1 MVTQEAIEK
10 AMNSKK
16 ITAASVEDN
25 EYAEKIVR
33 AAACQE
39 LPEWVRRAANR
50 MISLAERKGVAVDAI
65 SFEDVGIGLHD
76 NIVESAILGDE
87 GQRFFLIVMN
97 FEDAIK
103 NMRGF

>member
-1 MVTQEAIEK
+1 MVTKEAIEK

-16 ITAASVEDN
+16 ITVVPAEDT

-50 MISLAERKGVAVDAI
+50 MISLAERRGCAVDVI
-65 SFEDVGIGLHD
+65 SFADVGLGIHD
-76 NIVESAILGDE
+76 NIVEAAIIGDE
-87 GQRFFLIVMN
+87 GARFFLIVME
-97 FEDAIK
+97 FEGAIAR
-103 NMRGF
+103 MRGI